1 MNAQDLKEITNTI
14 TNTEK
19 LDVVYNEILLPM
31 LKFQAERKQS
41 ELSIGDNQNHQSSD
55 KLEKLGFKGNLQ
67 YLCRQEMLPYLFSKG
82 FTVSHSPYSTR
93 IKW

>member
-1 MNAQDLKEITNTI
+1 MNAQDLKEITKTI

-31 LKFQAERKQS
+31 LKLQAERKQS
-41 ELSIGDNQNHQSSD
+41 ELSIGDNQNHQSRD

-67 YLCRQEMLPYLFSKG
+67 YLCRQEMLPYLISKG
-82 FTVSHSPYSTR
+82 FTVSYSPYSTR